1 MLYNYEKDLKS
12 AEERIKSSG
21 ISEANKQLIFEF
33 ESNCFAEGLRISR
46 TLHLTEL
53 KVFTEMFGKE
63 LKDASK
69 LDILKMIERIERMDR
84 SDRMVDGK
92 TGMRRVRIIF
102 SSPYLATWLETHPF
116 RDNPESFVWV
126 GIGTVGRNVPMR
138 YDAIRMHLKRIAT
151 RAGIKKRIHPHL
163 FRHSRSTHLAKHLIE
178 YSA

>member
-84 SDRMVDGK
+84 SDRTKDDYKILIRKFFKWLGKSDIVDWMK
-92 TGMRRVRIIF
+92 MLF
-102 SSPYLATWLETHPF
+102 
-116 RDNPESFVWV
+116 
-126 GIGTVGRNVPMR
+126 
-138 YDAIRMHLKRIAT
+138 AIRTDQSLGCPFIILYYA
-151 RAGIKKRIHPHL
+151 
-163 FRHSRSTHLAKHLIE
+163 
-178 YSA
+178 